1 MNTKQL
7 FSVAQW
13 LIILPLCAGLLIV
26 LFNTEASAAN
36 AERGQYL
43 TNAGGCIA
51 CHTADKGPDFGGGR
65 PLVSPFGT
73 FYSPNITSNPKHGIG
88 DWSDKEFL
96 AAFQQGINPDGE
108 HYYPA
113 FPYPA
118 YTGLSDT
125 DLLDIKAYLDSLP
138 ALGTPNKDHELVWYA
153 SWRMPVMFW
162 KWLYFS
168 DARFQPEPS
177 KDEQWNRGAYL
188 VRHLGHCGECHTPR
202 NELGGLNSELELAGA
217 PGFGDAKAAPNLTP
231 HEDGL
236 KSWRRNDLSLFLEIG
251 MLPNG
256 DFAGGEMST
265 VVDEN
270 TALLSEG
277 DRSAIIEYIRQLEP
291 IPKQN

>member
-125 DLLDIKAYLDSLP
+125 DLLDIKAYLDSLT
-138 ALGTPNKDHELVWYA
+138 ALSIPNRDHELVWYA
-153 SWRMPVMFW
+153 SWRMPLMFW

-168 DARFQPEPS
+168 DTRFKPAPD
-177 KDEQWNRGAYL
+177 KDEQWNRYENI
-188 VRHLGHCGECHTPR
+188 VR
-202 NELGGLNSELELAGA
+202 
-217 PGFGDAKAAPNLTP
+217 
-231 HEDGL
+231 
-236 KSWRRNDLSLFLEIG
+236 
-251 MLPNG
+251 
-256 DFAGGEMST
+256 
-265 VVDEN
+265 
-270 TALLSEG
+270 
-277 DRSAIIEYIRQLEP
+277 
-291 IPKQN
+291 